1 VVSREWRWVRED
13 VVFAVHEMQLA
24 RHGGLAGIRDRNV
37 IESALSRP
45 KQQSVYG
52 DPLPDSAD
60 LAAAYAFGIARN
72 HGFSDGNKRTA
83 WVVARLFLAD
93 NAVAL
98 KFGEVE
104 AIQIMLRAA
113 SGEATEQELA
123 IWFRQRS
130 TDAF

>member
-1 VVSREWRWVRED
+1 MVNRDWRWVRED
-13 VVFAVHEMQLA
+13 VVFAIHEMQLA

-52 DPLPDSAD
+52 DPPPDSSD
-60 LAAAYAFGIARN
+60 PAAAYAYYIARN

-98 KFGEVE
+98 KFNEIE
-104 AIQIMLRAA
+104 AIQIMLRVA
-113 SGEATEQELA
+113 SGEATEPELA
-123 IWFRQRS
+123 QWFRDRS
-130 TDAF
+130 AGV

>member
-1 VVSREWRWVRED
+1 VKGREWRWVRED

-24 RHGGLAGIRDRNV
+24 RHGGLEGIRDRNI

-45 KQQSVYG
+45 KQHSICG
-52 DPLPDSAD
+52 SPPPDPAD

-72 HGFSDGNKRTA
+72 HGFNDGNKRTA

-93 NAVAL
+93 NSIAL
-98 KFGEVE
+98 KFDEVE
-104 AIQIMLRAA
+104 AIQIMLRVA

-123 IWFRQRS
+123 QWFRHRS
-130 TDAF
+130 S

>member
-1 VVSREWRWVRED
+1 MYRELRWVRED

-52 DPLPDSAD
+52 DPPPDLAD

-98 KFGEVE
+98 KFNEIE
-104 AIQIMLRAA
+104 AIQIMLRVA

-123 IWFRQRS
+123 QWFRQRS
-130 TDAF
+130 TDTS